1 MTHHHG
7 ALNSKN
13 GIPRCAR
20 CGGPVHALPLGYFHF
35 CPACLRLTRCEA
47 ERGIAASEA
56 WLAAGHP

>member
-20 CGGPVHALPLGYFHF
+20 CGGSMHPLPLGYFQI
-35 CPACLRLTRCEA
+35 CSACRQFTRREA
-47 ERGIAASEA
+47 EYGVAAIEA
-56 WLAAGHP
+56 WLAAEHP

>member
-1 MTHHHG
+1 MTHQHG

-20 CGGPVHALPLGYFHF
+20 CGGPVHPLPLGYFQI
-35 CPACLRLTRCEA
+35 CPACRQITRCEA
-47 ERGIAASEA
+47 DRGVAAIEA